1 MQFGKIRE
9 FSKPSFE
16 SDCLG
21 LGPKHLWFRFET
33 WASRT
38 NSVVSSCSDHYCS
51 VSGEAWRPREIFVW
65 QLSSLIAECRHRAW
79 LVAPTRRHSHRPRL
93 RHTSLDIDGC
103 ALFAAKVHSRRSCSR
118 RAFVL
123 PIAHRPRISDF
134 CRGSK
139 ASLARSRKLSRFSFS
154 NTIINY

>member
-1 MQFGKIRE
+1 MQFGKIHE

-16 SDCLG
+16 SDYLG
-21 LGPKHLWFRFET
+21 LGPEHLWFRFET

-38 NSVVSSCSDHYCS
+38 DSAVSSYLDHYYS
-51 VSGEAWRPREIFVW
+51 VSGEAWRPLGIVVSR
-65 QLSSLIAECRHRAW
+65 LSSLTAECRHRAW
-79 LVAPTRRHSHRPRL
+79 LVALTRRHLHRPRL

-103 ALFAAKVHSRRSCSR
+103 VLFTAKVHSRRSCSR
-118 RAFVL
+118 KAFVL
-123 PIAHRPRISDF
+123 PIARHPRISYF

-154 NTIINY
+154 NTIY